1 MKQNRWNFV
10 GLVLAI
16 GVLAAAVSC
25 GGDGGGGG
33 GGSSN
38 IAGNV
43 SSVSTA
49 SSTSGRASWLVRL
62 ASEVVGFA
70 RKAYAQ
76 VVGVDDVEVFAG
88 RGTDLTDEDGDF
100 DVDAPTGDVTVR
112 FRKDDCEAEVDL
124 PDVADGSSIDLA
136 DVDFD
141 CDTANPAE
149 IAESFEAVV
158 RNKPASPSGNLS
170 VCVDLGSG
178 FRNRVVKIA
187 GAEFQGGTFESLAEE
202 DRIAVSG
209 VREGQGQPSA
219 LDADVVTIL
228 GANGGDPCSGDL
240 LPTATATTIPG
251 GTETPGP
258 TNTPE
263 PTATPTATETPE

>member
-1 MKQNRWNFV
+1 MKKNRWNFIA
-10 GLVLAI
+10 LVLAI
-16 GVLAAAVSC
+16 GVVAAAVSC

-33 GGSSN
+33 GGSSS

-43 SSVSTA
+43 SSVSAA

-62 ASEVVGFA
+62 ASEVIGFA

-76 VVGVDDVEVFAG
+76 VVGVEDVEVFAG
-88 RGTDLTDEDGDF
+88 RGTDLTDDDGDF
-100 DVDAPTGDVTVR
+100 DIDAPTGDVTVR

-124 PDVADGSSIDLA
+124 PDVADGSSINLE

-158 RNKPASPSGNLS
+158 RNKPGSPNGNLT

-178 FRNRVVKIA
+178 FRNRVVKIQ
-187 GAEFQGGTFESLAEE
+187 GAEFQGGTFEDLEEE
-202 DRIAVSG
+202 DRIAVAG
-209 VREGQGQPSA
+209 VREGQGAPSA
-219 LDADVVTIL
+219 LDADLVTIL
-228 GANGGDPCSGDL
+228 GPNGGDPCSGDP
-240 LPTATATTIPG
+240 LPTATATETPD
-251 GTETPGP
+251 GTE
-258 TNTPE
+258 TPE
-263 PTATPTATETPE
+263 PTATPTATETPV